1 MRPGYQVNTHFK
13 GTSKRSRYSDDEE
26 TAWRGINTHD
36 GAMTFAYKGLVIEKR
51 NSMYHVRDVK
61 LEGFPVESVA
71 GVFNDSRYLRN
82 TIDIGLALSSPDK
95 LQRLRERNRNVKCS
109 GCGTPFLF
117 RRDALIPHLGG
128 YVISCPFCYREE
140 FEDKLEWATDEN
152 FY

>member
-1 MRPGYQVNTHFK
+1 MRPGYLVNTHFK

-26 TAWRGINTHD
+26 TAWKGFNTHD

-51 NSMYHVRDVK
+51 NSMYRVRDVK

-82 TIDIGLALSSPDK
+82 TIDIGLALSSPEK

-117 RRDALIPHLGG
+117 RRDALIPHLDG
-128 YVISCPFCYREE
+128 YVISCPFCSCEE